1 MTNANELTNQTTSS
15 PSRKPKLAMLA
26 CALGLII
33 LVELYA
39 KIIGF

>member
-1 MTNANELTNQTTSS
+1 MANANELTNPTPSS
-15 PSRKPKLAMLA
+15 ASRKPKLTLLA
-26 CALGLII
+26 CALGLMI

>member
-1 MTNANELTNQTTSS
+1 MTNANELADQTTSS
-15 PSRKPKLAMLA
+15 ASRKPKLTLLA
-26 CALGLII
+26 CALGLMI